1 MAEHIKSC
9 HRQYTLDYRDV
20 VKELDDLILYYD
32 EPFGDSSAIPS
43 FYVARLAR
51 KEVKVVLT
59 GDCADEVFAG
69 YEKYLGHYYA
79 ERFRR
84 LPRWIQAVIRRAVE
98 WLPYNRFTNNIL
110 RKAGKVIENAGLED
124 FDLYYN
130 LMSLGFRDDERT
142 RLLCPG
148 VSGTLSRK
156 SGQDMM
162 FCREVPY

>member
-1 MAEHIKSC
+1 M
-9 HRQYTLDYRDV
+9 
-20 VKELDDLILYYD
+20 
-32 EPFGDSSAIPS
+32 
-43 FYVARLAR
+43 ARLAR

-148 VSGTLSRK
+148 VFRDIKPEIRTRYDVLQGGPVLTREQLTDVQVVLEGDMLSRPRLYEE
-156 SGQDMM
+156 
-162 FCREVPY
+162 FP